1 MAVISQAKLP
11 SDQHHGTI
19 VMISQHWCLTAPSH
33 YLNQCWSRSLPPYG
47 VTRPQWV
54 NDWTGDSGSVLIR
67 PILWT
72 NDDKAARCHMA
83 PHGHSRFTF
92 SKTFS
97 HRQDSFQFYI
107 NIIIRSPGKAIP
119 QKYLKLSH
127 LTVVCVGQGRELL
140 KLRSVI
146 SLLRK
151 KLVLQN
157 TR

>member
-1 MAVISQAKLP
+1 MTDDCDISSKIALRWRTSRNHNDDKSTLVQVMAWCRQAR
-11 SDQHHGTI
+11 
-19 VMISQHWCLTAPSH
+19 SH
-33 YLNQCWSRSLPPYG
+33 YLNQCWPRSSPPYG

-119 QKYLKLSH
+119 QNIWNCPIWQWSALARGEGFWS
-127 LTVVCVGQGRELL
+127 
-140 KLRSVI
+140 SV
-146 SLLRK
+146 R
-151 KLVLQN
+151 
-157 TR
+157 